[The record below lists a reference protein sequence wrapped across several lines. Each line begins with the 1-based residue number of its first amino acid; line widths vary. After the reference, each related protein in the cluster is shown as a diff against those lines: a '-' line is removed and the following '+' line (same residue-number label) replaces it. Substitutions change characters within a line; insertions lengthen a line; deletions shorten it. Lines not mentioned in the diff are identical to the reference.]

1 MSTIGY
7 WVDRTSE
14 SFRALD
20 SERTIAV
27 LPLGASEQHGPHLP
41 LSTDRD
47 LVDEVVRRTLALL
60 DGTFSVL
67 VLPTLA
73 VCKSNEHRSFPGT
86 LTLSAETLL
95 RVIAE
100 IGACVA
106 RTGVRRMALFN
117 GHGGNAAVMEIA
129 ARELRAQHGLLTLT
143 AAWYQLCNAEHE
155 LGAHEHVHGIHA
167 GQNETS
173 AMLVARP
180 ELVQIDK
187 ARDFRSATEDW
198 AAQFRYLGLGSR
210 PARPG
215 WLMED
220 MNPDG
225 ACGNAAAATAELGER
240 LLATAAAGFATVLAE
255 FAALSMK
262 PQPGRQHHE

>member
-1 MSTIGY
+1 MTIIGY
-7 WVDRTSE
+7 WVDRTSD

-20 SERTIAV
+20 GERTIAV

-47 LVDEVVRRTLALL
+47 LVDAVVQRALGLL

-73 VCKSNEHRSFPGT
+73 VCKSNEHSSFPGT

-106 RTGVRRMALFN
+106 RTGIRRMALFN

-129 ARELRAQHGLLTLT
+129 ARELRAQHGLLTVT
-143 AAWYQLCNAEHE
+143 ASWYQLCDAEQE

-167 GQNETS
+167 GRNETS

-180 ELVQIDK
+180 ELVQMDK
-187 ARDFRSATEDW
+187 ARDFRSATENW
-198 AAQFRYLGLGSR
+198 AEQFRYLGLGNR

-220 MNPDG
+220 MNPAG
-225 ACGNAAAATAELGER
+225 ACGNAAAASAELGER
-240 LLATAAAGFATVLAE
+240 LLARAAAGFAAVLGE
-255 FAALSMK
+255 FAALTMTPRSGA
-262 PQPGRQHHE
+262 PR